1 VEEMKLLILGGP
13 GAGKGTQAIKI
24 ARKYKIAHIA
34 SGDILREGARSGADF
49 GMEASRYMAEGD
61 LVPDILILN
70 LMLKRLRN
78 DDCKNGFILDG
89 FPRTIYQAMEF
100 HRTHE
105 IDLVIN
111 IIVDKEILVERISGR
126 RSCPSCGQVYHISSN
141 PPEKEGVCDRC
152 GTALIQRK
160 DDTEETL
167 LHRYAIYQDEIK
179 PLIEF
184 YSRFDNI
191 IDINGDRTI
200 EEIQAEIDGEL
211 SRLTSQ

>member
-1 VEEMKLLILGGP
+1 VEEMKLLIIGGP

-24 ARKYKIAHIA
+24 AKKYKIVHIA
-34 SGDILREGARSGADF
+34 SGDILREGARSGSDF

-70 LMLKRLRN
+70 LVLKRLRN

-111 IIVDKEILVERISGR
+111 IIVEREILVKRISGR
-126 RSCPSCGQVYHISSN
+126 RSCPSCGQIYHISSN
-141 PPEKEGVCDRC
+141 PPKQEGICDRC

-167 LHRYAIYQDEIK
+167 IHRYAVYLDEIE
-179 PLIEF
+179 PLIKY
-184 YSRFDNI
+184 YSELDNI
-191 IDINGDRTI
+191 IDINGNGTI
-200 EEIQAEIDGEL
+200 TEIQTEIDKNI
-211 SRLTSQ
+211 SRLII